1 MAKKQPVG
9 KLNFGGM
16 DYADLNGADMSRAK
30 GVQDVKVLEL
40 SNSFGWRGKWNFRHI
55 DKVFLCYA
63 SDLSK
68 VDCMFGAK
76 VMSFYG
82 AKSLPKVIDLMDTDE
97 AYFYYTDFAN
107 VESVKCKSSTKLH
120 GLDLCKNW
128 HGKIKYCFNELKPVK
143 DDFSILLSKIMK
155 ENQH

>member
-30 GVQDVKVLEL
+30 CVQDVNVLEL

-55 DKVFLCYA
+55 KKVFLCY
-63 SDLSK
+63 SELSK
-68 VDCMFGAK
+68 VDYMFGAK

-107 VESVKCKSSTKLH
+107 VESVKCKAGTKLH

-128 HGKIKYCFNELKPVK
+128 QGKIKYCFYEQKTVK
-143 DDFSILLSKIMK
+143 DDFSILLSLLLK
-155 ENQH
+155 EKQY